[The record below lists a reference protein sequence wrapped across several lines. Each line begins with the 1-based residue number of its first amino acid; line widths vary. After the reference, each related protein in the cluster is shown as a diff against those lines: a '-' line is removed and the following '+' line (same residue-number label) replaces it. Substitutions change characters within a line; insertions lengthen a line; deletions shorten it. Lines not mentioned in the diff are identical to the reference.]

1 MWANSRLD
9 VRLTRRMPSRIA
21 SASDGTPPS
30 FSRRYPCRMR
40 ALRIPLAVIAIGL
53 AGWLAYQ
60 AGSAL
65 RPPPERVAT
74 VLQNP
79 QEVGDLTLI
88 HASSDEPVRLATTFA
103 AHDWTLVFF
112 GFVNCPD
119 VCPITMSALAETYR
133 DLGEPDAMNVVMI
146 TVDPE
151 NDDAARVDA
160 YATGFHPDFEGY
172 TGSAEQISAAASR
185 FFVGYGGQDAQ
196 IVHTEAVALV
206 DAQGRLRGVYGQDKL
221 RGIRSDL
228 TSLLAGDP
236 L

>member
-1 MWANSRLD
+1 
-9 VRLTRRMPSRIA
+9 
-21 SASDGTPPS
+21 
-30 FSRRYPCRMR
+30 MR
-40 ALRIPLAVIAIGL
+40 ALRIPLLAVLIAL

-65 RPPPERVAT
+65 RPPPDRVAT

-79 QEVGDLTLI
+79 QEVGDLTLVD
-88 HASSDEPVRLATTFA
+88 AATATTVTLGDTFR

-119 VCPITMSALAETYR
+119 VCPITMAALAETYR
-133 DLGEPDAMNVVMI
+133 DLGEPDGMNVVMI

-151 NDDAARVDA
+151 NDDADRVEA
-160 YATGFHPDFEGY
+160 YVKGFHPDFDGF
-172 TGSAEQISAAASR
+172 TGSAEQISAAASQ

-206 DAQGRLRGVYGQDKL
+206 DASGRLRGVYGQDKL
-221 RGIRSDL
+221 RGIRTDL
-228 TSLLAGDP
+228 ADLLAGSP